1 MTESL
6 ANFFVNLFGSLNGNI
21 IIFLISLLP
30 ILELRGGL
38 IAASLLNLPF
48 TSSFI
53 ICLIGNILPIPFILL
68 FLEKI
73 FAILKKSP
81 KIASILN
88 KLEAKSLAK
97 SKDITKY
104 KYIYLG
110 LFLFVA
116 IPLPGT
122 GGWTGALLA
131 ILLGLNRKKS
141 FIAITLGIITAGIIM
156 SILSYGILGNIIN

>member
-1 MTESL
+1 MAETL
-6 ANFFVNLFGSLNGNI
+6 ANFFVNLMKGINGNV
-21 IIFLISLLP
+21 IIFIISLFP

-48 TSSFI
+48 VSSFI
-53 ICLIGNILPIPFILL
+53 ICLIGNILPIPFILM

-73 FAILKKSP
+73 FSFLKKNA
-81 KIASILN
+81 KIEKFLN
-88 KLEAKSLAK
+88 KLEMHSLSK

-104 KYIYLG
+104 KYVYLG
-110 LFLFVA
+110 LLLFVG

-131 ILLGLNRKKS
+131 ILLGLDKKKS
-141 FIAITLGIITAGIIM
+141 FIAIALGIVLAGIIM
-156 SILSYGILGNIIN
+156 SVFSYGILNNIIK

>member
-30 ILELRGGL
+30 LLELRGGL

-73 FAILKKSP
+73 FTILKKSP

-104 KYIYLG
+104 TGYKYPKQAWNNETMVDYI
-110 LFLFVA
+110 F
-116 IPLPGT
+116 
-122 GGWTGALLA
+122 
-131 ILLGLNRKKS
+131 
-141 FIAITLGIITAGIIM
+141 
-156 SILSYGILGNIIN
+156 SYFCCA

>member
-1 MTESL
+1 MY
-6 ANFFVNLFGSLNGNI
+6 NFDRIIEHFSRMNNLEGAGTDYPFMLFV
-21 IIFLISLLP
+21 
-30 ILELRGGL
+30 
-38 IAASLLNLPF
+38 
-48 TSSFI
+48 
-53 ICLIGNILPIPFILL
+53 
-68 FLEKI
+68 
-73 FAILKKSP
+73 
-81 KIASILN
+81 
-88 KLEAKSLAK
+88 
-97 SKDITKY
+97 
-104 KYIYLG
+104 YLG

>member
-1 MTESL
+1 MS
-6 ANFFVNLFGSLNGNI
+6 
-21 IIFLISLLP
+21 
-30 ILELRGGL
+30 
-38 IAASLLNLPF
+38 F

-68 FLEKI
+68 FLERI

-141 FIAITLGIITAGIIM
+141 FIAITLAIITAGIIM